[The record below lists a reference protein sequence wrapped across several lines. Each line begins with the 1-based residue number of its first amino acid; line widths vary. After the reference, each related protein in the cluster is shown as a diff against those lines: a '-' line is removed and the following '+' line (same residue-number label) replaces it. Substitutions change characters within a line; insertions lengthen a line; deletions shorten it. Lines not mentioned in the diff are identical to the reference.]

1 MTHNFKEL
9 REKALIDVKE
19 KIKKSVNKDLMILNA
34 INNIEEL
41 EKSFNVIVGRL
52 REWIMLKNP
61 ELERKVED
69 NQKFTEI
76 IITQEYS
83 KTQMGAT
90 LDPRDE
96 EAILSLAMLAQGISK
111 TKEFLTIYLEETMA
125 EHCKNLL
132 ALAGTNIGA
141 KLLREANS
149 LKKLASIQ
157 SGTIQLLGAEKAL
170 FRHIKTHARPPKHG
184 YIVNHPV
191 VTNASQSDKGK
202 AARALA
208 DKLSIAARLDYF
220 KGEFLGHKYL
230 EELKIKFNNKKSN

>member
-1 MTHNFKEL
+1 MNPNFKEI

-19 KIKKSVNKDLMILNA
+19 KIKKSVNKDLMIINA

-41 EKSFNVIVGRL
+41 DKSFNIIVGRL
-52 REWIMLKNP
+52 REWIIIKNP
-61 ELERKVED
+61 ELERRVED

-76 IITQEYS
+76 IISQEYS
-83 KTQMGAT
+83 KTEMGAT
-90 LDPRDE
+90 LDKKDE
-96 EAILSLAMLAQGISK
+96 EAILSLAMLAQGMQK
-111 TKEFLTIYLEETMA
+111 TKEFLTNYLEEVMN
-125 EHCKNLL
+125 ERCKNIL

-141 KLLREANS
+141 KLIREANS
-149 LKKLASIQ
+149 LKRLASIQ

-170 FRHIKTHARPPKHG
+170 FRHIKTKSRSPKHG

-191 VTNASQSDKGK
+191 VTGANQSDKGK

-220 KGEFLGHKYL
+220 QGEFLGHKYL
-230 EELKIKFNNKKSN
+230 EDLKKQFNK